1 KFVFSTSE
9 AYLIEDGKIT
19 APVKGATLIGNGP
32 ECMSRVSM
40 VGNDLSLDSGV
51 GTCGKDGQSVPLADV
66 FEDFAGRGR
75 GLVLRGFMLSLTDQR
90 AQLLTVCVG
99 VFGNEL
105 LQHVVGPGH
114 QAVAPTF
121 QIVEA
126 FVVLTRRS
134 VELIEQHQDFIQ
146 ILIAHQLADELNVA
160 FARNVRGVL
169 GSIGQCPTQRVGQWQ
184 LGQHIGLECRQ
195 AFAQLHQSMQLSFD
209 LGFAFLSVEGVVN
222 LMENVMSAS
231 ESVGPQALP
240 ALQQQVEEIVAE
252 ARRQG
257 ATACEV
263 AVSLEQGLSTSVRQ
277 REVETVEF
285 NRDQG
290 FGITLYVGHRKGS
303 ASTSASG
310 PDAIR
315 ETVAAALAIA
325 KHTSEDESSG
335 LADAA
340 LMAKEQP
347 DFDLFHPWDITPEQ
361 AIERALICEAAAFDA
376 DSRIKNA
383 DGTTLNVHQGCR
395 VYGNSHGFIGG
406 YASTRHSL
414 SCVMIAE
421 GEGQM
426 QRDYW
431 YDVNRRGDQLMDARL
446 IGQKAAERAASRLGA
461 RPVPTCEVPV
471 LFSAELAG
479 GLFGSFLGAVSGG
492 NLYRKSSFLEGAIG
506 QRLFPEW
513 MTIDER
519 PHLVGAMGSSAF
531 DGDGLA
537 TYAKPF
543 VENGDL
549 VSYILST
556 YSGRKLGLPSTANA
570 GGVHNL
576 FVSHGTEDQAALI
589 RRMGRGLLVT
599 ELMGS
604 GLNMVTGDYSRG
616 AAGFWIENGEIQF
629 PVQEVTIAGNMRDMF
644 KQIVAVGNDLEMR
657 SNIRTGS
664 VLIEKMMVAGS

>member
-1 KFVFSTSE
+1 MN
-9 AYLIEDGKIT
+9 
-19 APVKGATLIGNGP
+19 AP
-32 ECMSRVSM
+32 
-40 VGNDLSLDSGV
+40 
-51 GTCGKDGQSVPLADV
+51 Q
-66 FEDFAGRGR
+66 
-75 GLVLRGFMLSLTDQR
+75 
-90 AQLLTVCVG
+90 
-99 VFGNEL
+99 
-105 LQHVVGPGH
+105 
-114 QAVAPTF
+114 
-121 QIVEA
+121 
-126 FVVLTRRS
+126 
-134 VELIEQHQDFIQ
+134 
-146 ILIAHQLADELNVA
+146 
-160 FARNVRGVL
+160 
-169 GSIGQCPTQRVGQWQ
+169 
-184 LGQHIGLECRQ
+184 
-195 AFAQLHQSMQLSFD
+195 
-209 LGFAFLSVEGVVN
+209 
-222 LMENVMSAS
+222 
-231 ESVGPQALP
+231 SVGPQALP
-240 ALQQQVEEIVAE
+240 VLQEQVQQIIDE
-252 ARRQG
+252 AKRQG
-257 ATACEV
+257 ASACEV

-290 FGITLYVGHRKGS
+290 FGITLYVGQRKGS

-310 PDAIR
+310 PQAIR

-340 LMAKEQP
+340 LMAREQP
-347 DFDLFHPWDITPEQ
+347 DFDLYHAWDITPEQ
-361 AIERALICEAAAFDA
+361 AIEKALACEAAAFDA
-376 DSRIKNA
+376 EPLIKNA
-383 DGTTLNVHQGCR
+383 DGTTLNTHQGCR

-421 GEGQM
+421 ANGQM

-431 YDVNRRGDQLMDARL
+431 YDVSRQGELLADAAS
-446 IGQKAAERAASRLGA
+446 IGQRAAQRAAARLGA

-479 GLFGSFLGAVSGG
+479 GLFGNFLAAISGG
-492 NLYRKSSFLEGAIG
+492 NLYRKSSFLEGAMG

-513 MTIDER
+513 LTLDER
-519 PHLVGAMGSSAF
+519 PHLMRAMGSAAF

-543 VENGDL
+543 VENGEL
-549 VSYILST
+549 VSYVLST
-556 YSGRKLGLPSTANA
+556 YSGRKLGLPSTANS

-576 FVSHGTEDQAALI
+576 FVTHGDEDQNALL

-599 ELMGS
+599 ELMGH

-616 AAGFWIENGEIQF
+616 AAGFWVENGEIQF

-644 KQIVAVGNDLEMR
+644 KQIVTVGNDLELR

-664 VLIEKMMVAGS
+664 VLIERMTVAGS

>member
-1 KFVFSTSE
+1 
-9 AYLIEDGKIT
+9 
-19 APVKGATLIGNGP
+19 
-32 ECMSRVSM
+32 
-40 VGNDLSLDSGV
+40 
-51 GTCGKDGQSVPLADV
+51 
-66 FEDFAGRGR
+66 
-75 GLVLRGFMLSLTDQR
+75 
-90 AQLLTVCVG
+90 
-99 VFGNEL
+99 
-105 LQHVVGPGH
+105 
-114 QAVAPTF
+114 
-121 QIVEA
+121 
-126 FVVLTRRS
+126 
-134 VELIEQHQDFIQ
+134 
-146 ILIAHQLADELNVA
+146 
-160 FARNVRGVL
+160 
-169 GSIGQCPTQRVGQWQ
+169 
-184 LGQHIGLECRQ
+184 
-195 AFAQLHQSMQLSFD
+195 
-209 LGFAFLSVEGVVN
+209 
-222 LMENVMSAS
+222 MEKVMSAS

-240 ALQQQVEEIVAE
+240 ALQQQVEQIVAE
-252 ARRQG
+252 AKRQG

-310 PDAIR
+310 ADAIR

-347 DFDLFHPWDITPEQ
+347 DFDLFHPWNISPEE

-421 GEGQM
+421 KDGQM

-431 YDVNRRGDQLMDARL
+431 YDVNRQGELLMDATL
-446 IGQKAAERAASRLGA
+446 IGKKAAERAASRLGA

-479 GLFGSFLGAVSGG
+479 GLFGSFLGAISGG

-519 PHLVGAMGSSAF
+519 PHLMRAMGSSAF

-616 AAGFWIENGEIQF
+616 AAGFWVENGEIQF
-629 PVQEVTIAGNMRDMF
+629 PVQEVTIAGNMKDMF
-644 KQIVAVGNDLEMR
+644 KQIVAVGSDLEMR

>member
-1 KFVFSTSE
+1 
-9 AYLIEDGKIT
+9 
-19 APVKGATLIGNGP
+19 
-32 ECMSRVSM
+32 
-40 VGNDLSLDSGV
+40 
-51 GTCGKDGQSVPLADV
+51 
-66 FEDFAGRGR
+66 
-75 GLVLRGFMLSLTDQR
+75 
-90 AQLLTVCVG
+90 
-99 VFGNEL
+99 
-105 LQHVVGPGH
+105 
-114 QAVAPTF
+114 
-121 QIVEA
+121 
-126 FVVLTRRS
+126 
-134 VELIEQHQDFIQ
+134 
-146 ILIAHQLADELNVA
+146 
-160 FARNVRGVL
+160 
-169 GSIGQCPTQRVGQWQ
+169 
-184 LGQHIGLECRQ
+184 
-195 AFAQLHQSMQLSFD
+195 
-209 LGFAFLSVEGVVN
+209 
-222 LMENVMSAS
+222 MEKVMSAS

-240 ALQQQVEEIVAE
+240 ALQQQVEQIVAE
-252 ARRQG
+252 AKRQG

-340 LMAKEQP
+340 LMAKDQP

-361 AIERALICEAAAFDA
+361 AIEKALICEAAAFDA
-376 DSRIKNA
+376 NSLIKNA

-421 GEGQM
+421 KDGQM

-431 YDVNRRGDQLMDARL
+431 YDVNRQGDLLMDARL
-446 IGQKAAERAASRLGA
+446 IGKKAAERAASRLGA

-479 GLFGSFLGAVSGG
+479 GLFGSFLGAISGG
-492 NLYRKSSFLEGAIG
+492 NLYRNSSFLEGAIG

-519 PHLVGAMGSSAF
+519 PHLMRAMGSSAF

-576 FVSHGTEDQAALI
+576 FVSHGTEDQQALI

-616 AAGFWIENGEIQF
+616 AAGFWVENGEIQF
-629 PVQEVTIAGNMRDMF
+629 PVQEVTIAGNMKDMF
-644 KQIVAVGNDLEMR
+644 KQIVAVGSDLEMR

>member
-1 KFVFSTSE
+1 
-9 AYLIEDGKIT
+9 
-19 APVKGATLIGNGP
+19 
-32 ECMSRVSM
+32 M
-40 VGNDLSLDSGV
+40 
-51 GTCGKDGQSVPLADV
+51 
-66 FEDFAGRGR
+66 
-75 GLVLRGFMLSLTDQR
+75 
-90 AQLLTVCVG
+90 
-99 VFGNEL
+99 
-105 LQHVVGPGH
+105 
-114 QAVAPTF
+114 
-121 QIVEA
+121 
-126 FVVLTRRS
+126 
-134 VELIEQHQDFIQ
+134 
-146 ILIAHQLADELNVA
+146 
-160 FARNVRGVL
+160 
-169 GSIGQCPTQRVGQWQ
+169 
-184 LGQHIGLECRQ
+184 CRKQ
-195 AFAQLHQSMQLSFD
+195 
-209 LGFAFLSVEGVVN
+209 N
-222 LMENVMSAS
+222 LMEKVMSES
-231 ESVGPQALP
+231 QSVGPQALP
-240 ALQQQVEEIVAE
+240 ALQDQVEQILAE
-252 ARRQG
+252 AKRQG
-257 ATACEV
+257 ASACEV

-290 FGITLYVGHRKGS
+290 FGITLYVGQRKGS

-310 PDAIR
+310 PEAIR

-340 LMAKEQP
+340 LMAKELQ
-347 DFDLFHPWDITPEQ
+347 DFDLFHAWDITPEQ

-383 DGTTLNVHQGCR
+383 DGTTLNTHQGCR

-406 YASTRHSL
+406 SASTRHSL

-421 GEGQM
+421 GDGQM

-431 YDVNRRGDQLMDARL
+431 YDVSRQGELLADAQSIGRR
-446 IGQKAAERAASRLGA
+446 AAERAASRLGA

-479 GLFGSFLGAVSGG
+479 GLLGHFLSAISGG
-492 NLYRKSSFLEGAIG
+492 NLYRKSSFLEGAMG

-513 MTIDER
+513 LTLDER
-519 PHLVGAMGSSAF
+519 PHLMRGMGSSAF

-549 VSYILST
+549 VSYVLGT
-556 YSGRKLGLPSTANA
+556 YSGRKLGLPSTANS

-576 FVSHGTEDQAALI
+576 FVTHGVEDQAALL

-616 AAGFWIENGEIQF
+616 AAGFWVENGEIQF
-629 PVQEVTIAGNMRDMF
+629 PVQEVTIAGNLRDMF
-644 KQIVAVGNDLEMR
+644 KQIVAIGSDLELR

-664 VLIEKMMVAGS
+664 ILIERMTVAGS